1 MRLRLLLPILLLVVS
16 RPVFAQGRF
25 LSARLWCELE
35 PLIQS
40 EGQEYPLP
48 REEARRRLLEEA
60 RGVFSAMIYGYR
72 FRYTPGDE
80 TRGVAEEFVLL
91 PVAEISWG
99 DPHLRIVDAWTEGS
113 RLYAKLEYEL
123 QPFQED
129 RRRAWGS
136 TAVPTATGLG
146 ESSMF
151 PGPAPQ
157 SKARSLQAAFREAIR
172 NHLRPIRFN
181 KPREVTGEI
190 LLWTPPAV
198 VIEAGAYQTRI
209 EVKLRVL
216 EIRDYG
222 IF

>member
-16 RPVFAQGRF
+16 RPVLAQGRF

-48 REEARRRLLEEA
+48 REEARKRLLEEA
-60 RGVFSAMIYGYR
+60 RGVFSAMIYGFR
-72 FRYTPGDE
+72 FSYTPGDS
-80 TRGVAEEFVLL
+80 TRGVAEEFDLV
-91 PVAEISWG
+91 PVAEIPWG
-99 DPHLRIVDAWTEGS
+99 DPQLHIVDAWTEGT
-113 RLYAKLEYEL
+113 RLFAKVEYDL

-129 RRRAWGS
+129 RRRGWGS
-136 TAVPTATGLG
+136 TAVPTATGVG

-151 PGPAPQ
+151 PGPPPA
-157 SKARSLQAAFREAIR
+157 SKARSLEAAFREAIR

-181 KPREVTGEI
+181 KPREVTGEL
-190 LLWTPPAV
+190 LLWSPPAV
-198 VIEAGAYQTRI
+198 ILEAGSYQTRI
-209 EVKLRVL
+209 DVKLRVR